1 MKRFSLRAALA
12 EYFELFL
19 TIAGVLLAMMVI
31 LSQLSRGQEET
42 ALLFLIWLQGFIL
55 WAVHRHGWLR
65 RHALVREMRVILDDL
80 VNDRLTVMLRT
91 AELRTR
97 SIAGTDR
104 ESETIGAVVESLSLE
119 FESLRAWEKRL
130 ELLRI

>member
-1 MKRFSLRAALA
+1 
-12 EYFELFL
+12 
-19 TIAGVLLAMMVI
+19 MMVI

-80 VNDRLTVMLRT
+80 VNDRLTLMLRT

-97 SIAGTDR
+97 SIAGTGH
-104 ESETIGAVVESLSLE
+104 ESETIGAVVENLSLE